1 MEQTGPDTVTLSG
14 EEYIQIGE
22 IARPFWERGEIFDT
36 PTFVMVVGGV
46 AAGKTTH
53 RRTAYAEG
61 YVHLDYGEI
70 YLAFE
75 KLLGKGHKN
84 IPAFSLMA
92 IDMVTYQAIQ
102 EKRNIVVEFIGDNA
116 EVMTELIDT
125 MKSYG
130 YKVELVPIIADVA
143 ESYKRHLKAVED
155 DPDYIS
161 SHHSESF
168 MLSALKRHFKNRA
181 EGRL

>member
-1 MEQTGPDTVTLSG
+1 MKQTGQDTVTMSG
-14 EEYIQIGE
+14 EEYIQVAE
-22 IARPFWERGEIFDT
+22 IARPFWERGEISET
-36 PTFVMVVGGV
+36 PAFVMVVGGV

-53 RRTAYAEG
+53 RRAAYAKG

-84 IPAFSLMA
+84 IAPMSLMA

-102 EKRNIVVEFIGDNA
+102 EKRNIVIEFIGDNA
-116 EVMTELIDT
+116 ETMTELINT

-130 YKVELVPIIADVA
+130 YKVELIPIIADVA
-143 ESYKRHLKAVED
+143 ESYKRHLKAVDD

-168 MLSALKRHFKNRA
+168 MLAALKRHFENRA
-181 EGRL
+181 QGKL